1 MYKIFIREKDADMN
15 FRKTHNKIKN
25 NFAIGFID

>member
-1 MYKIFIREKDADMN
+1 MYNIFIREKDADMN
-15 FRKTHNKIKN
+15 SRKTHKVKN